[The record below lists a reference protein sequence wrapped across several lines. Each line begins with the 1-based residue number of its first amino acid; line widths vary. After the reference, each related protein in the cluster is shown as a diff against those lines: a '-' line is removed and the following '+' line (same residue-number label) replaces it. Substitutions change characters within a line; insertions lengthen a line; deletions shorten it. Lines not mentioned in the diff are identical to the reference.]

1 MRCKACNA
9 ILEDSEAV
17 RKDTHGEFIDLC
29 SICLRASYQ
38 TDNDDDAS
46 DDYLAT
52 DIPELFMG
60 NTRIVATED

>member
-9 ILEDSEAV
+9 ILDDSEAV

-29 SICLRASYQ
+29 TICLRASYQ
-38 TDNDDDAS
+38 TDDDVS

-52 DIPELFMG
+52 DIPELFLG
-60 NTRIVATED
+60 NARIVATED

>member
-29 SICLRASYQ
+29 TICLRASYQ
-38 TDNDDDAS
+38 TDDDDAS
-46 DDYLAT
+46 GDYLAT
-52 DIPELFMG
+52 DIPELFLG

>member
-29 SICLRASYQ
+29 TICLRASYQ
-38 TDNDDDAS
+38 TDDDAS

>member
-29 SICLRASYQ
+29 TICLRARNK
-38 TDNDDDAS
+38 TDHDAS

-52 DIPELFMG
+52 DIPELFLG

>member
-9 ILEDSEAV
+9 ILEDREAV

-29 SICLRASYQ
+29 TICLRASYQ
-38 TDNDDDAS
+38 TDDDVS

-52 DIPELFMG
+52 DIPELFLG
-60 NTRIVATED
+60 NARIVATED